1 MKPRYMTQEGMDA
14 GIARLL
20 VAPRDL
26 AIAGAPVVPHSPER
40 ARAAE
45 PHQSLFSR
53 YRKELKAVVDEALQ
67 WWDDRTAA
75 FRDEEG
81 LSAKQARLANWREF
95 PAGPAADPYTVA
107 VIRKYW
113 LACDA
118 LNRRAPAAA
127 VAPEA
132 FLLQWIVDE
141 QDWAT
146 AEILSAM
153 PYWPVGLDARGRW
166 V

>member
-14 GIARLL
+14 GIARMLT
-20 VAPRDL
+20 APRDL
-26 AIAGAPVVPHSPER
+26 ALAGAPVVALTLPRNR
-40 ARAAE
+40 ASEAHRA
-45 PHQSLFSR
+45 LFAR
-53 YRKELKAVVDEALQ
+53 YRKELKKVLDEAIE
-67 WWDDRTAA
+67 WWEDRTAT
-75 FRDEEG
+75 FKEEEG
-81 LSAKQARLANWREF
+81 LSAKQARQANWREF
-95 PAGPAADPYTVA
+95 PAGPASDPYTVA

-118 LNRRAPAAA
+118 LNRRGEAA
-127 VAPEA
+127 VAPEV

-141 QDWAT
+141 SDWAT

-153 PYWPVGLDARGRW
+153 PYWPVGLDAQGHW